1 MTQKP
6 QNRRDLLGAPM
17 AVSALGPAAVDGA
30 GRAWAAGPGAEGG
43 AALRAG
49 IDAVLRRAVDAR
61 EVPGVVAM
69 AATDAGVF
77 YQGAFGTRNLAGGPA
92 MTLDT
97 VFRIASMTK
106 AITSV
111 AAMQLVEQGRLSLEG
126 PLPEVDPALNAPQ
139 VLEGFDASGAPR
151 LRPARRPI
159 TLRHL
164 LTHTAGFSYE
174 QWDADMV
181 RHVKATGMPPT
192 SSGKLAAYRM
202 PLVFD
207 PGEKWEYGI
216 NIDWAG
222 LVVEKVSG
230 QKLDAYFRDHIFGP
244 LGMKDT
250 GYTTTPEQRAR
261 QAHVHQRAPDGIALE
276 PQPLEAQPTP
286 EFWAGGGGLY
296 STAADYITFLR
307 ALLHDGSLNGT
318 RILRPE
324 TVALMNRNHIGAIE
338 AGILK
343 TTQPSRS
350 VDVDF
355 FPGSSLKWG
364 LAYMINAQPGP
375 NGRSAGSLTWAGLFN
390 THYWIDPARRV
401 TGVIMT
407 QILPFG
413 DPRAMKLYG
422 EFERA
427 VYDGLK
433 AA

>member
-1 MTQKP
+1 MTQTH
-6 QNRRDLLGAPM
+6 QNRRALLGAAA
-17 AVSALGPAAVDGA
+17 AVSAFGPAPLGGSGRSRAAETGA
-30 GRAWAAGPGAEGG
+30 GTPAPRE
-43 AALRAG
+43 G
-49 IDAVLRRAVDAR
+49 IDAVLRRAVDAK
-61 EVPGVVAM
+61 EIPGVVAL
-69 AATDAGVF
+69 AATDTGAF

-106 AITSV
+106 AVTSV

-126 PLPEVDPALNAPQ
+126 PLPDIDPALNAPQ

-174 QWDADMV
+174 QWDADMA
-181 RHVKATGMPPT
+181 RYVKATGMPST
-192 SSGKLAAYRM
+192 STGKVASLRM

-222 LVVEKVSG
+222 LLVEKVSG
-230 QKLDAYFRDHIFGP
+230 QKLDAYFREHVFAP
-244 LGMKDT
+244 LGMEDT
-250 GYTTTPEQRAR
+250 GFVTTPEQRAR
-261 QAHVHQRAPDGIALE
+261 QAHVHQRRADGALE
-276 PQPLEAQPTP
+276 PQPLETPFTP

-296 STAADYITFLR
+296 STAADYMAFLR
-307 ALLHDGSLNGT
+307 ALMHEGGFNGA

-324 TVALMNRNHIGAIE
+324 TVALMNRNHIGEIE

-343 TTQPSRS
+343 TTLPARS
-350 VDVDF
+350 TDVDF

-375 NGRSAGSLTWAGLFN
+375 NGRSAGGLTWAGLFN
-390 THYWIDPARRV
+390 THYWIDPSRRV
-401 TGVIMT
+401 TGLIMT

-413 DPRAMKLYG
+413 DARAMKVYG

-427 VYDGLK
+427 VYDALK